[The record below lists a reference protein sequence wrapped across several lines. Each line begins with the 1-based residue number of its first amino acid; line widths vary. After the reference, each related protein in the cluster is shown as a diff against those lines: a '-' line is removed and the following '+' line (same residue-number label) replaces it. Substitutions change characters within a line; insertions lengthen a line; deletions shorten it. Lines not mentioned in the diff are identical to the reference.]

1 MYNFSFSSD
10 SFKIFTIGPTKIKPL
25 INKIRRNYKRQE
37 SFILLAAI
45 FFGLMV
51 GIIIS
56 PLLLYDIVKFIVKN
70 FNLTSIE
77 VVVAVVFVIFMSSSF
92 SSIMYFIFKWG
103 IDLYNIHYYG
113 HSNYQYSPLL
123 DKEIESITVNATE
136 QINISVIG
144 IKKFHETICNFIK
157 EESHTIERQ
166 KLKSA
171 HWIFR
176 KGNLIIAAN
185 SHSLLMEVLASCVTQ
200 TDISKEYIKR
210 NINLSYLTK
219 HLSQGIDINETET
232 RIENLMSGIENIM
245 ADLVILQ
252 NHLKMFKEGKI
263 ETNSVLPPI

>member
-92 SSIMYFIFKWG
+92 SSIMYFIFKWC

-166 KLKSA
+166 K
-171 HWIFR
+171 
-176 KGNLIIAAN
+176 LIIAAN